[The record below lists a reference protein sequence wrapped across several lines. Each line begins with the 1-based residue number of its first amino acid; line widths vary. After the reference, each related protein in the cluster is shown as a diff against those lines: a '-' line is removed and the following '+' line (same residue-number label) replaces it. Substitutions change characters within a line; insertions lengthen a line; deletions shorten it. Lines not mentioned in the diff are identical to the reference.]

1 MNMKKSL
8 VFLGS
13 LLSIGALAGC
23 DQTTSHEHTFKT
35 EFTHDET
42 NHWHEASCEYT
53 NLISGL
59 QAHNF
64 GDDNVCNVCG
74 YIKPTPVVPHEHSFA
89 SAWSKDETN
98 HWYAATCEHTE
109 LTSGLEAHN
118 FDDNNVCY
126 DCGYV
131 KQTPEIAH
139 EHTFASGW
147 TNDETNHWHVATCEH
162 CDLTSGL
169 AVHNFNGD
177 DECDDCGYTKPSPAH
192 EHSFATAWSHDET
205 NHWHVATC
213 EHKELVKDLAA
224 HTYGDDNI
232 CDDCGYELIVAQHHI
247 VYFDSNGGSTVQPEL
262 VVDGG
267 KITIPAEPT
276 KENYVFLGWY
286 ESKEYTGNT
295 YDFDQEI
302 TENTT
307 LYALWGAKITFVN
320 YDGRTHQEES
330 VRLNTKINEPE
341 NPSWGEA
348 HFLGWYE
355 SPDFE
360 GTTFDFGLGVNKN
373 TKLYAR
379 YGYALELVGLNG
391 KTIASTLQPVDEV
404 VSNPGDTSI
413 DYYDFENYY
422 SDSEYTQVFEFGK
435 KLTKNTKIYLKFIPK
450 TYNITYSGIE
460 ITSNL
465 NPTSYVYG
473 VGVNSLLE
481 PTVQDRRKFCGWY
494 FDENYTQPATSI
506 PNDFHGDITLYGK
519 VALSHII
526 TYNGWPKTVVNP
538 NPTTVTYDDLII
550 LDKSPLEAIEGITNV
565 KFMILGEEAPSTGFH
580 VDCDLTVDVVFWS
593 PKTNVTFDLNGGKI
607 LPATPYIYIDG
618 PLKGGKKKIEI
629 ANNDGTFNLYDSN
642 ILDKLESTYGGE
654 GLFLGYFKDNE
665 QKEPLSEDEINYIEN
680 GATIYAAFTKIR
692 LEGQTRK
699 LPLQETGGWGEDEPA
714 GNLKELNYF
723 IMVPKGCKR
732 MNISF
737 TVDGT
742 GDSTVLLAD
751 NTNKISKI
759 KSWSGVGNFNIT
771 ETVNVEGMTKLN
783 FQYTYQGS
791 KSTFKS
797 YSLSL
802 TSGAPDDCKVQC
814 IPTTETVTGEFT
826 FYKTPEIP
834 YSVIEKEDH
843 TFMGWLDEN
852 GDKVDLTSD
861 WIISSST
868 YTLKASW
875 KYNNLQLYADKLE
888 KYRGDQLDLVSNCGP
903 LIEEYEFYSLS
914 SSYLLNQVKEDLLG
928 GNYSKEEA
936 DVIFATFCSA
946 IEERFHNDARYD
958 LSTALLKLCNAYKEE
973 IEGYEM
979 EIGWLEESYIN
990 AIELVRNAPTFY
1002 TTILA
1007 YEAGVQTLNNEYQY
1021 IISHIYL

>member
-1 MNMKKSL
+1 MKKSIT
-8 VFLGS
+8 S
-13 LLSIGALAGC
+13 LIALATAVTLVGC
-23 DQTTSHEHTFKT
+23 GESTTQHEHTFKDEWST
-35 EFTHDET
+35 SETH
-42 NHWHEASCEYT
+42 HWHQANCEHT
-53 NLISGL
+53 DLVKDLSE
-59 QAHNF
+59 HNF
-64 GDDNVCNVCG
+64 GDDNICVDCL
-74 YIKPTPVVPHEHSFA
+74 YEKEIPTPIHEHSFA
-89 SAWSKDETN
+89 GEWSKDETN
-98 HWYAATCEHTE
+98 HWHAATCEHT
-109 LTSGLEAHN
+109 
-118 FDDNNVCY
+118 
-126 DCGYV
+126 
-131 KQTPEIAH
+131 
-139 EHTFASGW
+139 
-147 TNDETNHWHVATCEH
+147 
-162 CDLTSGL
+162 DLTK
-169 AVHNFNGD
+169 D
-177 DECDDCGYTKPSPAH
+177 
-192 EHSFATAWSHDET
+192 FA
-205 NHWHVATC
+205 
-213 EHKELVKDLAA
+213 EHKF
-224 HTYGDDNI
+224 GDDNI

-267 KITIPAEPT
+267 KITIPADPT

-307 LYALWGAKITFVN
+307 LYALWGAKITFIN
-320 YDGRTHQEES
+320 YDGRTHQEEN

-373 TKLYAR
+373 TTFYAK
-379 YGYALELVGLNG
+379 YGYTLELVGLNG
-391 KTIASTLQPVDEV
+391 ETIASTLQPVDEV
-404 VSNPGDTSI
+404 VSNPGETSI
-413 DYYDFENYY
+413 NYYDFDNYY

-435 KLTKNTKIYLKFIPK
+435 KLTKDTKIYLKFIPK
-450 TYNITYSGIE
+450 TYNITYSG
-460 ITSNL
+460 TDLMNNL

-473 VGVNSLLE
+473 VGVSSLSE
-481 PTVQDRRKFCGWY
+481 PTVPDRRKFCGWY

-506 PNDFHGDITLYGK
+506 SADMHGDITLYAK
-519 VALSHII
+519 VGIARTI
-526 TYNGWPKTVVNP
+526 TYYGWPKTVVNP
-538 NPTTVTYDDLII
+538 NPTVVTYDDLII

-580 VDCDLTVDVVFWS
+580 VDCDLTVDVEFWS
-593 PKTNVTFDLNGGKI
+593 SKTNVTFDLNGGKA

-629 ANNDGTFNLYDSN
+629 TNNDGTFNLYDSS

-654 GLFLGYFKDNE
+654 GLFLGYFKDNRQE
-665 QKEPLSEDEINYIEN
+665 EPLSEENINYIEN
-680 GATIYAAFTKIR
+680 GTTIYAAFTNIH
-692 LEGQTRK
+692 LEGQTKK
-699 LPLQETGGWGEDEPA
+699 LPLQETGGWGEDEPSS
-714 GNLKELNYF
+714 NLKELNYF
-723 IMVPKGCKR
+723 VMVPKGCKR

-737 TVDGT
+737 TVDAT
-742 GDSTVLLAD
+742 GDSTVLLVD
-751 NTNKISKI
+751 NTTKMNKI
-759 KSWSGVGNFNIT
+759 KSWSGYGNFNIT
-771 ETVNVEGMTKLN
+771 ETVNVEDMTKLN

-791 KSTFKS
+791 KSTFNS

-802 TSGAPDDCKVQC
+802 TCGAPDDCKIQC
-814 IPTTETVTGEFT
+814 VPTEETVTGEFT
-826 FYKTPEIP
+826 FYKTPKIP

-852 GDKVDLTSD
+852 GNLVDLTSD

-868 YTLKASW
+868 CTLKASW

-903 LIEEYEFYSLS
+903 LNEEYEFYSLS

-936 DVIFATFCSA
+936 DVIYATFCST

-958 LSTALLKLCNAYKEE
+958 LSTALLKLCNDYKEA
-973 IEGYEM
+973 IEGYER
-979 EIGWLEESYIN
+979 EIGWLEESYGN
-990 AIELVRNAPTFY
+990 AIEVIRNAPTFY

-1007 YEAGVQTLNNEYQY
+1007 YEAGLQSLNNQYQF
-1021 IISHIYL
+1021 IIDHIYI